1 MYRTI
6 LKILVF
12 DILDG
17 VEILSYCGGQWIKSV
32 SILGVFD
39 EVQVSINAT
48 VSIVSK
54 ISIPRWNL
62 ALPSRVEIAF
72 NRFD

>member
-17 VEILSYCGGQWIKSV
+17 VEILSYCGGRWIKSV

-48 VSIVSK
+48 IVSK